1 MERFATVREIARAIL
16 RALALLGAFA
26 SFAACASHDATAGAS
41 TRHIGTPVDTATIA
55 AIDIDV
61 TPDGVGLPP
70 GSGSATHGASLYEA
84 RCMQCHESPVLP
96 ALWGGIGSLGRI
108 PPEKSVGSFWPHATT
123 IYDYI
128 ARAMPPGASTPLPP
142 SDVYALTAYL
152 LAQNGIVSRDA
163 TLDAQKLPKIAMPNR
178 DGFDRIDES
187 P

>member
-1 MERFATVREIARAIL
+1 MREFVRDIM
-16 RALALLGAFA
+16 RALALLGALA
-26 SFAACASHDATAGAS
+26 SLGACASHDAYA
-41 TRHIGTPVDTATIA
+41 RKIGTPVDAATIA

-61 TPDGVGLPP
+61 TPDGVGLPA
-70 GSGSATHGASLYEA
+70 GSGNAKRGATLYEA

-108 PPEKSVGSFWPHATT
+108 PPEKSVGSYWPHATT

-128 ARAMPPGASTPLPP
+128 ARAMPPGTATPLPA

-152 LAQNGIVSRDA
+152 LAQNGIVSRDT
-163 TLDAQKLPKIAMPNR
+163 TLDARTLPKVAMPNR

-187 P
+187 R